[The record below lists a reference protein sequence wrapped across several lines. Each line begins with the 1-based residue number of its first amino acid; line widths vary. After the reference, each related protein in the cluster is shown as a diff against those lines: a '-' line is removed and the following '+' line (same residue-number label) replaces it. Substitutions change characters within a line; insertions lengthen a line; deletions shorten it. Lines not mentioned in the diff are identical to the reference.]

1 MTTPTNQSLFTKM
14 DCFRLYVEDLE
25 AGLKY
30 YRDGLGLKLI
40 WRTDTAI
47 GLGMDNDVTEIVINN
62 ERQGQ
67 EVDLKVDSVYEA
79 VKTIVQAGGRVIVE
93 PFDIRIGK
101 CAVVEDPWKNQ
112 YVILDSSKGTFVTD
126 GDGNVIGS

>member
-79 VKTIVQAGGRVIVE
+79 VKTIVQAGGKVLVE